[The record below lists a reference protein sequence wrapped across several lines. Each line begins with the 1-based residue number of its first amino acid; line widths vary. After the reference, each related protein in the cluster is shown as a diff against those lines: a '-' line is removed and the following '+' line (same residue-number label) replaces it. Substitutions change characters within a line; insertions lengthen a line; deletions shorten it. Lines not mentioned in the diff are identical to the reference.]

1 MCEEGVFCHCLGT
14 ENNLLS
20 CCLVMHNKIVDDKY
34 PFKGEQKFRDQS
46 YVFFCFLFYVVENGA
61 NNGVGQWCKTTRGV
75 KFSKLSILLLIID
88 CLKSVLIKE
97 MDVRMNAKRCSQ
109 CFIDFKSSTTLK
121 SRIEH
126 WSSIGF

>member
-1 MCEEGVFCHCLGT
+1 VKRVFFVIVLAPKTTFYLVVLLCTIKLLMISIHLRGSKNLGIKA
-14 ENNLLS
+14 
-20 CCLVMHNKIVDDKY
+20 M
-34 PFKGEQKFRDQS
+34 F
-46 YVFFCFLFYVVENGA
+46 FFCFLFYVVENGA

-88 CLKSVLIKE
+88 CVKSVLIKE